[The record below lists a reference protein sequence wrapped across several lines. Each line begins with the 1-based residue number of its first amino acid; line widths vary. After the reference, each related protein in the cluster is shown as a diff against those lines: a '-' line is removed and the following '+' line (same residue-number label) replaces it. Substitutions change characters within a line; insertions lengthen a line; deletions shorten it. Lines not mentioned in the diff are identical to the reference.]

1 MEFNINL
8 GYKNYLLQILVFL
21 KCLQTNSTAVTRGR
35 GGGEQRRATHI
46 ALIPA
51 TDEIRNL
58 GMRILRAE
66 RYDKSLVKIIPHPK
80 LTGKKKIPQRCAYD
94 FNSKCRIQKCIFKSQ
109 RTEFHSDGLKHSTV
123 FLGVLLHPASSLTQ
137 TQGKQKTTNKQTKP
151 PQKTQQNLPKKE
163 CLAKQCKARET
174 NL

>member
-1 MEFNINL
+1 
-8 GYKNYLLQILVFL
+8 
-21 KCLQTNSTAVTRGR
+21 
-35 GGGEQRRATHI
+35 
-46 ALIPA
+46 
-51 TDEIRNL
+51 
-58 GMRILRAE
+58 MRILSAE

-137 TQGKQKTTNKQTKP
+137 TQGKQKTKNDKQTNKTP
-151 PQKTQQNLPKKE
+151 PKNPLGGMFNSSE
-163 CLAKQCKARET
+163 AM
-174 NL
+174 